1 MKKRWEL
8 TLAAKKRLIPEC
20 HFMHDVSQDGHGKVW
35 HQTIDTVVVVIAM
48 PPFYILEVIELW
60 MAFGVS
66 LDTS

>member
-1 MKKRWEL
+1 MPL
-8 TLAAKKRLIPEC
+8 CALHA
-20 HFMHDVSQDGHGKVW
+20 SQDGQGKVW

-48 PPFYILEVIELW
+48 PPFCILEVIELW